1 MPKKDHRSLQAT
13 SVCGGAAR
21 LTARRRR
28 LPPAERREQIIAA
41 ARDLFTTRG
50 VDNVSMRKIATRV
63 GITQA
68 AIYQHF
74 EDKAAILFA
83 LSEGFF
89 QGMIANFVARLD
101 PTLEPLAAFRASLK
115 AYVEYGLSR
124 PEEYR
129 LVFMTSNSQ
138 IVGTGH
144 RTPPDMSGEAQSDA
158 GKIAFSILHDRV
170 RELVETGQI
179 RGNDPDAM
187 AEAIW
192 AAGHGIVSLLIT
204 HQTFEWTQTDRLV
217 ETQLD
222 LLFYGLLPR
231 G

>member
-1 MPKKDHRSLQAT
+1 MPKKDHRSFHAT

-21 LTARRRR
+21 LTERRRR

-41 ARDLFTTRG
+41 ARDLFTTQG

-89 QGMIANFVARLD
+89 EGMIENFMARHD
-101 PTLEPLAAFRASLK
+101 PTQAPLEAFRASLK
-115 AYVEYGLSR
+115 TYVEYGLSK

-129 LVFMTSNSQ
+129 LVFMTSSSQ

-144 RTPPDMSGEAQSDA
+144 RIPSVMQGEIQPSA
-158 GKIAFSILHDRV
+158 GNIAFSILHDRV

-204 HQTFEWTQTDRLV
+204 HQTYEWTQTNRLI

-222 LLFYGLLPR
+222 MLFYGLLPR